1 LRFPDLFPKASISG
15 KDLGKTWQNFLFSFL
30 KTVNQEKAKTTLS
43 LRAIITQAGEKSID
57 D

>member
-15 KDLGKTWQNFLFSFL
+15 KDLGKTWLIFLFSFL

-43 LRAIITQAGEKSID
+43 L
-57 D
+57 